1 MRWFEQVTSKPRC
14 SIMQFHRPAELKLE
28 TVAFFIKMA
37 FDFPY
42 NRSSLYGFFYA
53 KKEVRLWTQV
63 IQTITTPSSGQT
75 SQTVLWN
82 RWA

>member
-14 SIMQFHRPAELKLE
+14 SITQFHRPAELKLE
-28 TVAFFIKMA
+28 TVAFFYKMA
-37 FDFPY
+37 FFSVQPLELV
-42 NRSSLYGFFYA
+42 RIFLC

-63 IQTITTPSSGQT
+63 IQTIITPSSGQT
-75 SQTVLWN
+75 NQTVLWN

>member
-28 TVAFFIKMA
+28 TVAFFTKWHLI
-37 FDFPY
+37 FRTTVRVCTDF
-42 NRSSLYGFFYA
+42 LC

-63 IQTITTPSSGQT
+63 IQTITTPSSWQT
-75 SQTVLWN
+75 NQTVLWN